1 MGEIININRSE
12 NIEVTRKENDLIEFA
27 EGILL
32 DARAD
37 LVKKNT
43 LSVPIAEI
51 ATLGAAV
58 SSLIP
63 ALHSV
68 TQTTSVS
75 IQGVYTLANAGVGDV
90 LKVAKNGNFW
100 GAFKTAEGTSKFA
113 QLQAAGPLSASTK
126 TVMPIDPA
134 TMMMAVALFS
144 IEQQLKNISEMG
156 KQILLFL
163 EVEKESEIEAD
174 VETLMNIITKY
185 KNNWD
190 NEHFVASNHKMVLDI
205 QRTARKNMNA
215 YQKKVSEA
223 LSSKKLI
230 NPQAKVNSSLKSF
243 EKKFRYYRLSLY
255 TFSLASL
262 LEIMLSGN
270 FKEQYISDIKDEI
283 RSLSE
288 RYRDLFGQCSIYLE
302 KMSNSALDTNALKWF
317 GSAGKE
323 VGRFIG
329 SIPIVKE
336 GPIDDFLQDSG
347 AQLQSNALG
356 IQKKAVREFA
366 AISNPGTSVFIEKMN
381 DLIQIYNHTSQI
393 CFDENKI
400 YLVAN

>member
-12 NIEVTRKENDLIEFA
+12 NVEVTRNENDLVEFA

-75 IQGVYTLANAGVGDV
+75 IQGLYTLANAGVGDV

-302 KMSNSALDTNALKWF
+302 KMSNSALD
-317 GSAGKE
+317 
-323 VGRFIG
+323 
-329 SIPIVKE
+329 
-336 GPIDDFLQDSG
+336 
-347 AQLQSNALG
+347 
-356 IQKKAVREFA
+356 RELC
-366 AISNPGTSVFIEKMN
+366 M
-381 DLIQIYNHTSQI
+381 
-393 CFDENKI
+393 
-400 YLVAN
+400 